1 MAFRLGT
8 VREVV
13 SRNLSRFQAEGLL
26 RLRRR
31 EITIA
36 DRAGLEREAETE
48 L

>member
-1 MAFRLGT
+1 

-26 RLRRR
+26 RVERRQLVLL
-31 EITIA
+31 
-36 DRAGLEREAETE
+36 DRAGLEREAQTE